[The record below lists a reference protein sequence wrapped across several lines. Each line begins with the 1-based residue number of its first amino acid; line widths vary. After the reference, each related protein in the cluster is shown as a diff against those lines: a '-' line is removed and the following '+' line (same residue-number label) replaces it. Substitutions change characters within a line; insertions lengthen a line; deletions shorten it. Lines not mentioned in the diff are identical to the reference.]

1 MRSGFVSIL
10 GRPNAGKSTLVNAL
24 TGEKVAIVT
33 GKPQTTRTRIHG
45 IVEVPAKKGKH
56 PAAQI
61 VFVDTPGVHKPS
73 TLLDKQMMQ
82 VVHDALE
89 SRDVVLL
96 MVDVSRRLD
105 LPTGEGGA
113 PGEGAATTGLEDAP
127 QITEPPLARA
137 DEAADPGLADS
148 QAADPEA
155 ADHDGADLAKSDSGR
170 DSSKAPGAKARG
182 KRPAGQSED
191 AFVFDLVRKLDCP
204 VFLLLNK
211 IDLVPRETLLP
222 MIAQLSALHPFAEV
236 ILLSARKGDGLE
248 RLIEALIKHLP
259 EGQRHFPK
267 DQFTDQPERFLVAE
281 LIRERILVETG
292 EEVPYASAVVIEQ
305 FEEPPPLPKG
315 KKLTR
320 LPLTRIAAAIYCER
334 DGQKAILIGKGGSK
348 LKAIGAGAR
357 QQIEQLLGTRVYL
370 ELHVIVEP
378 GWRERRGFLDTLD
391 WRRQLEEIAQ
401 RKEQLGDA
409 ETQLNLEDP
418 QTRNGK

>member
-45 IVEVPAKKGKH
+45 IVDVAAVRGRH

-82 VVHDALE
+82 VVYDALE
-89 SRDVVLL
+89 SRDVVLV
-96 MVDVSRRLD
+96 MVDASRRLELAAPEGAD
-105 LPTGEGGA
+105 PVLPGAAPQGPATAEAGAAEGQRAEGVAPVAGVEPRA
-113 PGEGAATTGLEDAP
+113 PG
-127 QITEPPLARA
+127 R
-137 DEAADPGLADS
+137 
-148 QAADPEA
+148 
-155 ADHDGADLAKSDSGR
+155 R
-170 DSSKAPGAKARG
+170 RG
-182 KRPAGQSED
+182 FERSED
-191 AFVFDLVRKLDCP
+191 AFVFELVSKLDCP
-204 VFLLLNK
+204 VFLLINK
-211 IDLVPRETLLP
+211 IDLIPREKLLP
-222 MIAQLSALHPFAEV
+222 MITELSAQHPFAEV
-236 ILLSARKGDGLE
+236 ILLSAKKGDGLD
-248 RLIEALIKHLP
+248 RLVETLVKHLP
-259 EGQRHFPK
+259 EGERLFPK

-305 FEEPPPLPKG
+305 FEEPPPPPRG

-334 DGQKAILIGKGGSK
+334 EGQKAILIGKGGTK
-348 LKAIGAGAR
+348 LKSIGAGAR
-357 QQIEQLLGTRVYL
+357 QQIEQLLGTRVFL

-391 WRRQLEEIAQ
+391 WRRQLEDLAAG
-401 RKEQLGDA
+401 R
-409 ETQLNLEDP
+409 
-418 QTRNGK
+418 GKLDLPALSSAKPGPAAKKAASKGRHAVP